1 MEHLRID
8 RNTRLETVK
17 LSMAPLIFSA
27 IDKDRKYLQE
37 WLPFIEFSNQVSDTE
52 KFLESIIN
60 QPAKEKDEVYSI
72 WHKEEFAGLIGF
84 KETDWIN
91 KKTELGYWLVE
102 KMQGKGIITNSIS
115 VLIRFAFKKLKL
127 NRIQIKVAVGNSKS
141 AAIPKKMGFTF
152 EGIERSG
159 EKQGQS
165 YSDLEVYSL
174 LESDLD

>member
-1 MEHLRID
+1 MENLRINS
-8 RNTRLETVK
+8 NTRLETVK
-17 LSMAPLIFSA
+17 LSMASVIFSA
-27 IDKDRKYLQE
+27 IDKDREYLQK
-37 WLPFIEFSNQVSDTE
+37 WLPFIEYSNQISDTE
-52 KFLESIIN
+52 EFLQSIIN
-60 QPAKEKDEVYSI
+60 QATKERDEIYSI

-102 KMQGKGIITNSIS
+102 NMQGKGIITNSVS

-141 AAIPKKMGFTF
+141 AAIPSKVGFTF

-159 EKQGQS
+159 EKHLEL
-165 YSDLEVYSL
+165 YHDLEVYSL
-174 LESDLD
+174 IANDIR